1 MERLYS
7 FSMMHGISTVRTVDI
22 RVYNTNQIIAVG
34 GNAMR
39 VLLATKMKEMI
50 EEFENIID
58 C

>member
-1 MERLYS
+1 
-7 FSMMHGISTVRTVDI
+7 MMHGISTVRTVDI